1 MVATIALVA
10 AVSCNKEFEQENIP
24 AGGQT
29 VVYTATVDQTEVEPD
44 AKATLNQT
52 TKKSEWV
59 KDDAITVHDGTNSW
73 TFTAAEAGENVE
85 FSNSEG
91 FGAYRPV
98 IAVYPAE
105 YTKDEIEYTYT
116 VDVAQR
122 TVNAYI
128 PTYQGVMP
136 DTYNDKAALA
146 VAYSENDEFAFKNA
160 HSLIKFRIIGS
171 NIKAIEFY
179 GNNDEPI
186 TGNMLVSLNENNTIN
201 SVVGQDTDF
210 KEEENKWTGKGTW
223 VKCYSADEAN
233 NWCFK
238 DGQTYYA
245 AIAPANFTGGVSL
258 NVVLNDDTKVEKIM
272 TTTKPYNLLPS
283 KILNIGDVKYEAPV
297 VHEWAIAG
305 TFNGWNTTAN
315 PMTKEGDYYVARGV
329 TGLNFGTPEEGKEE
343 SSTGFKFVV
352 NGTDWKGSA
361 GEAVSGT
368 WAYVY
373 NTNDGNNIYVKNA
386 TAEAAYDIYVNPSE
400 GDNGK
405 FVIVPTGQT
414 MPEDKPVEEEVEVG
428 YWAVVGSM
436 TDSWNSEKKMT
447 LDGDWYVVEGVEIR
461 ETDQFKFRADEN
473 WDVDRGAEGE
483 VHGVVINGET
493 TAIQGGKNFAV
504 GADGVYSLYINKSA
518 TKVKA
523 EKTADLPEISIPDQP
538 SDWALWAET
547 GVEWE
552 QLDMVTTTVPTLF
565 VRKNVTLEEY
575 KSFLIK
581 AATHWNTKYG
591 VGGVNY
597 INPDHCFTAVSQGDN
612 ITVDAGGTF
621 DIYFDSSSKKVY
633 LMTTGTTY
641 TSAIE
646 QTVSGDGPSS
656 EPAGV
661 PVEPN
666 HIYLKPD
673 GGWSDAGA
681 RFGAYFFGGEGQ
693 QWTELAAVDGTEGYY
708 ECQKLGT
715 HTSVIFCRYNPDSSG
730 VGWGSDLG
738 GDFWGQTVNLELG
751 QGNLFTVSGWEN
763 GKGVG
768 AWSTV
773 DTL

>member
-1 MVATIALVA
+1 MVATVALVA

-59 KDDAITVHDGTNSW
+59 KDDAITVHDGTRPW

-179 GNNDEPI
+179 GNNNEPI

-210 KEEENKWTGKGTW
+210 KEGENEWTEKGTW
-223 VKCYSADEAN
+223 VKCYSDDEAN

-238 DGQTYYA
+238 DGETYYA

-272 TTTKPYNLLPS
+272 TTIKPYNLLPS

-305 TFNGWNTTAN
+305 TFNGWNATAN
-315 PMTKEGDYYVARGV
+315 PMTKEGDYYVYKGV
-329 TGLNFGTPEEGKEE
+329 TGLHYSDPNPGESG
-343 SSTGFKFVV
+343 SSTGIKFVV
-352 NGTDWKGSA
+352 NGTDWKASEGMVTAGS
-361 GEAVSGT
+361 
-368 WAYVY
+368 WAYVW
-373 NTNDGNNIYVKNA
+373 DKDAGSNIYVEGA
-386 TAEAAYDIYVNPSE
+386 TAEAEYDIYVNPSE

-414 MPEDKPVEEEVEVG
+414 MPEDNPVEEEVEVG

-436 TDSWNSEKKMT
+436 TDSWGSEKKMT

-461 ETDQFKFRADEN
+461 TTDQFKFRADGETKGWAIN
-473 WDVDRGAEGE
+473 RGCEGNDD
-483 VHGVVINGET
+483 GVVINGET
-493 TAIQGGKNFAV
+493 TAIQDGKNFAV

-523 EKTADLPEISIPDQP
+523 EKTADLPEIPEIPEWSIAGGFNSWNTTSTPLVKTGDYYVVKKVKLSGGFKVLKKGVWNGGP
-538 SDWALWAET
+538 EVET
-547 GVEWE
+547 GKW
-552 QLDMVTTTVPTLF
+552 
-565 VRKNVTLEEY
+565 
-575 KSFLIK
+575 
-581 AATHWNTKYG
+581 
-591 VGGVNY
+591 
-597 INPDHCFTAVSQGDN
+597 TAFGGDN
-612 ITVDAGGTF
+612 ITVKGASADAEYDVYVNPTSNTF
-621 DIYFDSSSKKVY
+621 VVVVAGQAMPEPGAIYAESGWVY
-633 LMTTGTTY
+633 LDVTNW
-641 TSAIE
+641 
-646 QTVSGDGPSS
+646 GPS
-656 EPAGV
+656 E
-661 PVEPN
+661 
-666 HIYLKPD
+666 
-673 GGWSDAGA
+673 A
-681 RFGAYFFGGEGQ
+681 RYSIYFFGNGDTWVSMEKVEGTSLYGANISDKIDTYTNLIFVRLNGVT
-693 QWTELAAVDGTEGYY
+693 TENNFNNKWNQTGDLNMQDVKDG
-708 ECQKLGT
+708 K
-715 HTSVIFCRYNPDSSG
+715 
-730 VGWGSDLG
+730 
-738 GDFWGQTVNLELG
+738 
-751 QGNLFTVSGWEN
+751 NLFTIATNSWDGFTNGWSAVTKLN
-763 GKGVG
+763 
-768 AWSTV
+768 
-773 DTL
+773 